1 MIKSRVHQNCLHLLF
16 LLHSLFVICS
26 AFAPLGYG
34 DTGVVGDG
42 HGVLNASVSPEF
54 STSIKERHVE
64 LSSGARMQILSLLPD
79 NYPTDKPPIIFVH
92 GSFHGAWCWAE
103 KFFGHFASQGYP
115 VIAPSWRGTG
125 GTYAGDGVKKV
136 KIMEH
141 VADFKCLLNQ
151 LREIASLD
159 SSSKP
164 PVVVAHSFGGLAVM
178 KALEDDP
185 TICSKI
191 SGIVMMCS
199 VPPSGN
205 GKMTMR
211 YLKRSLVDSYKITV
225 GFAMKR
231 CLQNEDLCRQLFFGG
246 SKKVFPDGSI
256 EDYGVS
262 DADVK
267 RFQEYFARDSAATID
282 LLDLAKK
289 LPSQRVVNGRAPF
302 VDALPPCLVIG
313 AIDDFIVDKEGV
325 AETATYFGVARPIMV
340 DSPHDVMLGSK
351 WKHAAEELSRWLKQT
366 L

>member
-1 MIKSRVHQNCLHLLF
+1 MLSF
-16 LLHSLFVICS
+16 LLVWSWCVSCS
-26 AFAPLGYG
+26 AFAPLGSG
-34 DTGVVGDG
+34 GRSASDR
-42 HGVLNASVSPEF
+42 HRVLNSSVSPEF
-54 STSIKERHVE
+54 STSLVERQVN
-64 LSSGARMQILSLLPD
+64 LSSGTTMQILTLLPD
-79 NYPTDKPPIIFVH
+79 NYPTDKPPIVFLH

-103 KFFGHFASQGYP
+103 NFFGYFASDGYP

-141 VADFKCLLNQ
+141 TADFICLLDQ
-151 LREIASLD
+151 LREIANLQST
-159 SSSKP
+159 SEP

-178 KALEDDP
+178 KALEEDP
-185 TICSKI
+185 TIGTKL

-231 CLQNEDLCRQLFFGG
+231 CLRNEDLCRQLFFGG
-246 SKKVFPDGSI
+246 SKKVLSDGSI

-267 RFQEYFARDSAATID
+267 RFQEYFARDSVATID

-289 LPSQRVVNGRAPF
+289 LPSQRAINGRAPF

-325 AETATYFGVARPIMV
+325 DETARYFRVDRPIVV
-340 DSPHDVMLGSK
+340 DSPHDVMLGGK
-351 WKHAAEELSRWLKQT
+351 WKNAAEELSTWLKHT